1 MRTISVK
8 FSSIFLKKVPVL
20 EISEKY
26 HAKSTF
32 LGCFSHIFLVWR
44 ASLEIYWK
52 TVWLFRKDSTV
63 DIITSFVPC
72 YIIEEAILDRRQDH
86 EGMEL

>member
-1 MRTISVK
+1 MRTISMK
-8 FSSIFLKKVPVL
+8 FSSSFLKKVPVL

-52 TVWLFRKDSTV
+52 TVWLFRNDSTV
-63 DIITSFVPC
+63 DIITSLERC
-72 YIIEEAILDRRQDH
+72 YIIEQMNLDWEA
-86 EGMEL
+86 GP